1 MPSIGII
8 ANPASGKDIRRL
20 VSYATTIDN
29 LEKVNIVKRIILA
42 AQALGV
48 DEILLMP
55 DSFQIGHTVI
65 DDLSHEDKLTAN
77 CKVLD
82 LPLTASSSD
91 TTAAAAL
98 MERLGVRC
106 AVVLGG
112 DGTCRAAAKGASTL
126 PLLPVSTGTNNVYPL
141 MLEGTVAGMSAAAV
155 ALMADPLGCCTRD
168 KRVEVAVN
176 GQYAD
181 MALIDAIVTDDIFI
195 GSRAIWET
203 DKIRHI
209 VVTRCHPASIG
220 FSSIAG
226 CREIVRG
233 SDAYG
238 LFLALDNSGEAM
250 LAPVAAGI
258 LSEIH
263 ILQSGRIPVGVPHVL
278 TMTQDGMVALD
289 GERELKVC
297 RNDTLSFTI
306 TQNGPWRVQTSLAL
320 EQAAQQGL
328 FRPKRFIK

>member
-29 LEKVNIVKRIILA
+29 LEKVNVVKRIVLA

-48 DEILLMP
+48 DEILFMP

-65 DDLSHEDKLTAN
+65 DDLSHEGKLTAN
-77 CKVLD
+77 CRVLD
-82 LPLTASSSD
+82 LPLSASSSD
-91 TTAAAAL
+91 TTAAATL
-98 MERLGVRC
+98 MERLGVHC

-112 DGTCRAAAKGASTL
+112 DGTSRAAAKGVSTL
-126 PLLPVSTGTNNVYPL
+126 PLLPVSTGTNNVYPS

-155 ALMADPLGCCTRD
+155 ALKANPLDCCIRD

-176 GQYAD
+176 GEYAD
-181 MALIDAIVTDDIFI
+181 MALIDAVVTDDIFI
-195 GSRAIWET
+195 GSRAIWEI

-226 CREIVRG
+226 CREIVRD
-233 SDAYG
+233 SDAWG
-238 LFLALDNSGEAM
+238 LFLALDNTGEAT
-250 LAPVAAGI
+250 LAPVAAGV
-258 LSEIH
+258 LSKIY
-263 ILQSGRIPVGVPHVL
+263 ISQSGRLPVDTPHVL
-278 TMTQDGMVALD
+278 SMTQDGMVALD
-289 GERELKVC
+289 GERELKVR

-306 TQNGPWRVQTSLAL
+306 TQNGPWRIQTGPAL
-320 EQAAQQGL
+320 EQAARQGL
-328 FRPKRFIK
+328 FCPQRFNI